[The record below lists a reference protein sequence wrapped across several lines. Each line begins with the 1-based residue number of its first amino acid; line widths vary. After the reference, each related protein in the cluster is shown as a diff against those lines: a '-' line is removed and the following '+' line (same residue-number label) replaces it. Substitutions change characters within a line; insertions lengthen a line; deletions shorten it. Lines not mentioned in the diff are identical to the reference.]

1 MKHSLLLPLLT
12 AAGLSLV
19 PVSDVCGQMQENV
32 RRSLFSDQKALAEG
46 DALTILIMEDTQADN
61 SATTSDS
68 RSTSMGAGA
77 ELNTGGETISPSV
90 SIHSENEFRGRGQTT
105 RQERLRAKLS
115 ARVIAVE
122 PNGNM
127 RIEGKRTTT
136 LNGETQ
142 TITITGSVRPVDIRP
157 DNSIL
162 SYQITDMVL
171 IYEGD
176 GTITKA
182 QEPGLITK
190 FLRILF

>member
-1 MKHSLLLPLLT
+1 MKHSLVLPFLLG
-12 AAGLSLV
+12 AGITLV
-19 PVSDVCGQMQENV
+19 PVSGVYGQMQENV

-46 DALTILIMEDTQADN
+46 DAVTILIVEDTQADN

-68 RSTSMGAGA
+68 RSTSMGAGVDI
-77 ELNTGGETISPSV
+77 NTGSGSSSPSV
-90 SIHSENEFRGRGQTT
+90 GINSNNDFQGRGQTT

-115 ARVIAVE
+115 ARVISVDK
-122 PNGNM
+122 NGNM
-127 RIEGKRTTT
+127 QIEAKRTTT
-136 LNGETQ
+136 INGETQ
-142 TITITGSVRPVDIRP
+142 TITITGSVRPADIRP

-162 SYQITDMVL
+162 SYQMTDMTL
-171 IYEGD
+171 IYEGE